1 MDAPYYGHSQS
12 LDLEE
17 DYQQSKEDVRFEEER
32 AYWENMGRVEGGMGD
47 RHDHILHTHI

>member
-1 MDAPYYGHSQS
+1 MDAPYYAHSQS

-17 DYQQSKEDVRFEEER
+17 DYPKEDVRFEEER